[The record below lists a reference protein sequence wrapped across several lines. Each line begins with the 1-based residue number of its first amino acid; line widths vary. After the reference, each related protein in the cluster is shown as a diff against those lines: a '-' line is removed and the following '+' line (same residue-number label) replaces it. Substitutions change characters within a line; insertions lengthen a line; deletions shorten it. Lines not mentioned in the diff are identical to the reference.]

1 LFLEILILQFVCILY
16 LVSSEKCMTKK
27 NKKQD
32 YQKLEKELFGEKKSC
47 WEIWNSTTTKK
58 AFEFS
63 EGYKDFLNKVK
74 TEREAVAE
82 GEKMAKKNGFKDLN
96 KAKNLKAG
104 DRIYFVQRNK
114 CLMLAIIGK
123 NGLCD
128 GFRMLMSHI
137 DSPHL
142 DLKISPLYED
152 EGLAFFKTHYY
163 GGIKKYQWPTIT
175 LALHGI
181 VRLTNGDE
189 VNIVIGEKEA
199 DPVFMITDLLPHLD
213 RAGGPG
219 STVKKREVQGEDL
232 NLLVGSI
239 PVEDKKV
246 KEKVKL
252 AVMKYLNDEYG
263 IKQDD
268 FASSELQAVPSNKAR
283 DLGFDRSLISAYGHD
298 DKICSYTALAG
309 LIDAKKSNQTQ
320 ICAWVDREEIGSDGS
335 TGAQSLFF
343 ESFIA
348 RLLKLT
354 GVDSGI
360 SNVYETFIK
369 SKAISAD
376 VTAAVDPDYKDVH
389 DLRNAHRMGFGVA
402 MEKYTGAGGK
412 YSTSEASAEY
422 VAELRGIFDKNK
434 NIIYQLGGGLG
445 KIDQGGGG
453 TIAKYMANRDI
464 DIVDMGV
471 PLFNMHAPLEIASK
485 ADLYSSYLLYKEFFS
500 V

>member
-1 LFLEILILQFVCILY
+1 
-16 LVSSEKCMTKK
+16 MA
-27 NKKQD
+27 KKQD

-47 WEIWNSTTTKK
+47 WELWNDSVKK
-58 AFEFS
+58 SAFNFAED
-63 EGYKDFLNKVK
+63 YKNFLNKAK
-74 TEREAVAE
+74 TEREAVSEGIKIAE
-82 GEKMAKKNGFKDLN
+82 KKGYKNIAKLKKIKSGDKIYYAQR
-96 KAKNLKAG
+96 AKSLIFAN
-104 DRIYFVQRNK
+104 
-114 CLMLAIIGK
+114 IGRD
-123 NGLCD
+123 GIRE

-152 EGLAFFKTHYY
+152 ENLAFFKTHYY

-175 LALHGI
+175 LALHGT
-181 VRLTNGDE
+181 VVLASGKSLD
-189 VNIVIGEKEA
+189 IVIGEVET
-199 DPVFMITDLLPHLD
+199 DPIFMITDLLPHLD
-213 RAGGPG
+213 RDGGPG
-219 STVKKREVQGEDL
+219 SNIKKREVSGEDL

-239 PVEDKKV
+239 PIADKKI
-246 KEKVKL
+246 KEKVKF
-252 AVMKYLNDEYG
+252 AVMEYLYKKYG

-268 FASSELQAVPSNKAR
+268 FVSSELQAVPSNKAR

-298 DKICSYTALAG
+298 DKICSYAALRG
-309 LIDAKKSNQTQ
+309 LLKSKDSKQTQ

-348 RLLKLT
+348 KLLKL
-354 GVDSGI
+354 SGNEGNI
-360 SNVYETFIK
+360 ANVYEVFTK
-369 SKAISAD
+369 SRAISAD
-376 VTAAVDPDYKDVH
+376 VTAALDPDYKDVH
-389 DLRNAHRMGFGVA
+389 DLRNAHRLGYGAA
-402 MEKYTGAGGK
+402 MEKYTGSGGK

-422 VAELRGIFDKNK
+422 VAELRSIFNKNK
-434 NIIYQLGGGLG
+434 NIVYQLGGGLG

-485 ADLYSSYLLYKEFFS
+485 ADLYSAYLLYKEFFQ

>member
-1 LFLEILILQFVCILY
+1 
-16 LVSSEKCMTKK
+16 MTKK
-27 NKKQD
+27 TKKTD
-32 YQKLEKELFGEKKSC
+32 YAKLEKKLFCEKKSC
-47 WEIWNSTTTKK
+47 WETWSLATTKK
-58 AFEFS
+58 AFDFA
-63 EGYKDFLNKVK
+63 EGYKDFLNKAK
-74 TEREAVAE
+74 TEREAVLI
-82 GEKMAKKNGFKDLN
+82 GEKMAKKNGFKDLR
-96 KAKNLKAG
+96 KVKSLKVG
-104 DRIYFVQRNK
+104 DKVYFVQRGK
-114 CLMLAIIGK
+114 CLMFASIGK
-123 NGLCD
+123 NKMHD
-128 GFRMLMSHI
+128 GFRMLMSHV

-152 EGLAFFKTHYY
+152 EGLAYFKTHYY

-181 VRLTNGDE
+181 VRLVNGDE
-189 VNIVIGEKEA
+189 VQINIGEKET

-213 RAGGPG
+213 RPSGPG
-219 STVKKREVQGEDL
+219 GAIKKREVQGEDL

-239 PVEDKKV
+239 PVDDKKV

-263 IKQDD
+263 IEQDD

-298 DKICSYTALAG
+298 DKICSYAALVG
-309 LIDAKKSNQTQ
+309 LLNAKKSTQTQ
-320 ICAWVDREEIGSDGS
+320 ICAWVDREEIGSDGA

-354 GVDSGI
+354 GTGNGI

-389 DLRNAHRMGFGVA
+389 DLRNAHRMGFGAA
-402 MEKYTGAGGK
+402 MEKYTGSGGK

-422 VAELRGIFDKNK
+422 VAELRNIFSKNK
-434 NIIYQLGGGLG
+434 DIVYQLGGGLG
-445 KIDQGGGG
+445 KVDQGGGG

-485 ADLYSSYLLYKEFFS
+485 ADLYSSYLAYKEFFS
-500 V
+500 S